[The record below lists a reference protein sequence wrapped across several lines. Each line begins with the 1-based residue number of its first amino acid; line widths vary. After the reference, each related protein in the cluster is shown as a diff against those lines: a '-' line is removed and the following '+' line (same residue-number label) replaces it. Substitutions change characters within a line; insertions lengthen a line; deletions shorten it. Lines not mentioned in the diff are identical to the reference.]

1 MPHFNNLFQPYVPAL
16 PPGCCYGDDD
26 NTEQNDSWL
35 NPFPQSDNQNIQ
47 DDVKQSLG
55 GIGSP
60 SYLGNEVY
68 GYGESS
74 RAGAVGLR
82 ASQGSNYAPP
92 ADYFTEG
99 DATIDPKSLQ
109 EPAPHHTHPLDEL
122 RERCQPIGDDETPI
136 KTYGAAHTGAYHSPH
151 DEYYSAPAKNT
162 QPLEDHQESPAGFAD
177 EEYVNYAN
185 YEQESPT
192 PVGHHFYD
200 ATDDGSE
207 SRIPVPEQY
216 STAADYGSKSCT
228 HVPDQYSTATAYP
241 LEPCTPVDQQYY
253 NTANLEEDPRT
264 PVDQYQTPNGSVYDP
279 TPATVYGGT
288 VTSSPGPLAT
298 PRQPSISAVSDYGSV
313 RSVHSV
319 HSFHSAHPVQSVHPV
334 NPVHPP
340 PRASC
345 AGVTIPAE
353 SPRHKKYDPIPE
365 SCGTDG
371 GEVHNYY
378 GNPYVEE
385 QVHEVPRY
393 SAQQVQPVKPASAAS
408 HWVLEPVPG
417 VPSQFWRRKPVKPL
431 YNNHPRNPLAPS
443 FDFCNEASTVRWPAL
458 TSYNDNQVINN
469 INGRYNSISEDHQHY
484 SSQSTASQAHYGQS
498 AHGQASHGQSPYRR
512 FQYAPQYPENDRRY
526 SGTYSTT
533 LSRSNG
539 VSKHITRQM
548 SSTSVAAAQF
558 TSRDIGKYAH
568 PRVFEDDGSRRP
580 STVPRARRPTAF
592 TASATSTQATLAA
605 QPQLPSVKKM
615 SRNEILKLKNEKRE
629 KEIQKAIQKTI
640 NGDAQEATKGKKGK
654 KGKKTPKVRK
664 QRAEMTDEQRTAS
677 YQRRIMNSGLADKY
691 WPDPE
696 IIKKTQELQ
705 TYKAKQA
712 QDGHEAQMDQEAQQ
726 AQPTQKAQ
734 NVHQGQEF
742 IAISSEDEG
751 C

>member
-1 MPHFNNLFQPYVPAL
+1 MATGDTDTDIAPAVLSVRMPHFNNLFQPYVPAL

-298 PRQPSISAVSDYGSV
+298 PRQPSISAVSDYGS
-313 RSVHSV
+313 
-319 HSFHSAHPVQSVHPV
+319 
-334 NPVHPP
+334 
-340 PRASC
+340 
-345 AGVTIPAE
+345 
-353 SPRHKKYDPIPE
+353 
-365 SCGTDG
+365 
-371 GEVHNYY
+371 
-378 GNPYVEE
+378 
-385 QVHEVPRY
+385 
-393 SAQQVQPVKPASAAS
+393 VQPVKPASAAS